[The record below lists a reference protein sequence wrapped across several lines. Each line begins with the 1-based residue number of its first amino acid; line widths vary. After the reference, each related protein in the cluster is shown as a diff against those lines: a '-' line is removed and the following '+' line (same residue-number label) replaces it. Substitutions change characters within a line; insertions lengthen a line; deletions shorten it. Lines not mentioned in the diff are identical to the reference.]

1 MATDLGGGG
10 GYKSKPKGLF
20 ARTAAAVKS
29 AGSQY
34 QAQRRAQEQANMA
47 NRWISNYGGQWANQQ
62 ASQMMDVS
70 LPAAGGSGGGGGGR
84 GGGGGGW
91 GGGGGGGGYV
101 DRMAGLRAQM
111 TKSLQEQNHAA
122 RAALPGYLS
131 QYNTAI
137 GGIGK
142 NNRAVTDQYSAQ
154 IQALMQQLTSQA
166 QGAVNDLGGDLTAQG
181 AGLGALNAQANQ
193 ALLGIRNM
201 GTAQDVYNKRL
212 AQMMAAAEAD
222 RLAAGA
228 STNQAAQSQLDN
240 AYMQALTQI
249 QGMR

>member
-1 MATDLGGGG
+1 MANVLKGGG
-10 GYKSKPKGLF
+10 GYASKGGSAKS
-20 ARTAAAVKS
+20 
-29 AGSQY
+29 
-34 QAQRRAQEQANMA
+34 QAQDYAAKRRAQEQANMA
-47 NRWISNYGGQWANQQ
+47 NRWLSNYGGQWANQQ

-70 LPAAGGSGGGGGGR
+70 LPAGGGSGGGGGGR
-84 GGGGGGW
+84 GGGYGGY
-91 GGGGGGGGYV
+91 GGGGGGGYV
-101 DRMAGLRAQM
+101 DRFAALRKQM
-111 TKSLQEQNHAA
+111 ESSLNSQRDAA
-122 RAALPGYLS
+122 RGALPKYLS
-131 QYNTAI
+131 EYNTAI

-154 IQALMQQLTSQA
+154 IQALMRQLTAQA
-166 QGAVNDLGGDLTAQG
+166 QGAVGQLGGDLAAQG
-181 AGLGALNAQANQ
+181 AGLGALNAQAQQ
-193 ALLGIRNM
+193 ALLGIQNT

>member
-1 MATDLGGGG
+1 
-10 GYKSKPKGLF
+10 
-20 ARTAAAVKS
+20 
-29 AGSQY
+29 
-34 QAQRRAQEQANMA
+34 MA
-47 NRWISNYGGQWANQQ
+47 NRWLSNYGGQWANQQ

-70 LPAAGGSGGGGGGR
+70 LPAGGGSGGGGGGR
-84 GGGGGGW
+84 GRGGGYGGY
-91 GGGGGGGGYV
+91 GGGGGGYV
-101 DRMAGLRAQM
+101 DRFAALRKQM
-111 TKSLQEQNHAA
+111 EGSLNTQRDAA
-122 RAALPGYLS
+122 RSALPQYLS
-131 QYNTAI
+131 EYNTAI

-154 IQALMQQLTSQA
+154 IQALMQQLTNQA
-166 QGAVNDLGGDLTAQG
+166 QGAVNALGGDLTAQG
-181 AGLGALNAQANQ
+181 AGLGALSAQANQ
-193 ALLGIRNM
+193 ALLRIQNT